1 MEFLIKVQNHQ
12 IQDLLSKGFKSSLK
26 RWCINYEVSSLYKKG
41 IKEKD
46 TENSSYLFQESWNP
60 LYAITH
66 PWYRVDVILPNKK
79 KKILTYQC
87 IKLGLKIMQEDYEK
101 SFESFIKEEHSLT
114 EGDVF
119 LQCALFGKVIY

>member
-12 IQDLLSKGFKSSLK
+12 IQDLLSKGLESSLK
-26 RWCINYEVSSLYKKG
+26 RWCVNYQISSLYKKG
-41 IKEKD
+41 IKSRD
-46 TENSSYLFQESWNP
+46 TENPSYLFKGIWNP

-66 PWYRVDVILPNKK
+66 PWYRIDAILPGQK

-87 IKLGLKIMQEDYEK
+87 IKAGLKIMQEEHA
-101 SFESFIKEEHSLT
+101 ESFKTFIKGEHSLA

-119 LQCALFGKVIY
+119 IQCALFGKVLY